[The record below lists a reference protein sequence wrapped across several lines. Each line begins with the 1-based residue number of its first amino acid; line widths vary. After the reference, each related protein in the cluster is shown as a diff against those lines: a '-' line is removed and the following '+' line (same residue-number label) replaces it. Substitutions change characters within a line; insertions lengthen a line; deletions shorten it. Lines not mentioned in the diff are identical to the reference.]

1 MTGIVK
7 VGTGAGQLVMPLVT
21 SMLIAAYD
29 WRASYIIIGTIM
41 MFLLIVFAQLLRR
54 DPARMGLS
62 PDGNSAIHT
71 MSPESIGAGS
81 YTHEAL
87 RTRQFWTICLAY
99 LAIVYSLLTII
110 VHIVP
115 HATDISISG
124 TAAAGILSVIGGISM
139 VGRVVIG
146 VAIDRIGSK
155 SSMIICLIL
164 LISAFLWM
172 QLAGELWRLYLFA
185 VVYGFS
191 HGGLFTISSPIIAEH
206 FGLRSHGTLFGVV
219 IFISFVG
226 GAVGSVIAGYIF
238 DITASY
244 NLAFWI
250 CTAMSAIALGL
261 ILSLRTIRQNKEI
274 TGESL

>member
-1 MTGIVK
+1 
-7 VGTGAGQLVMPLVT
+7 
-21 SMLIAAYD
+21 
-29 WRASYIIIGTIM
+29 
-41 MFLLIVFAQLLRR
+41 
-54 DPARMGLS
+54 
-62 PDGNSAIHT
+62 
-71 MSPESIGAGS
+71 
-81 YTHEAL
+81 
-87 RTRQFWTICLAY
+87 
-99 LAIVYSLLTII
+99 
-110 VHIVP
+110 
-115 HATDISISG
+115 
-124 TAAAGILSVIGGISM
+124 M